1 VPNSTGVSPFPGV
14 FITAAN
20 PRRDSEDFAIS
31 GGFSA
36 QMIRLNAVTVQDNRA
51 GSNGWQIT
59 LESPTAFQPFT
70 ATVTCFNNPPP

>member
-1 VPNSTGVSPFPGV
+1 MPNSTGVSPFPGV

-20 PRRDSEDFAIS
+20 PSCDPEDFAIN

-36 QMIRLNAVTVQDNRA
+36 QNIRLNAVTIQDIRA